1 MPALSRVSGNR
12 TGQRNKGVEFV
23 LVGLSYVFG
32 SIPTG
37 LLLTKAF
44 SKQDPRQVGSQNIGA
59 TNIYRAA
66 GKTLALM
73 TLVGDGLKGFIPVFV
88 AMSWRFPEFWI
99 SCAGLAAFVGH
110 LYPVFLRF
118 RGGKGVATAL
128 GVFVAVCPL
137 GILINVF
144 LFAGVFAAWR
154 IISLGSMSAACFMPV
169 LVWMF
174 TGSYPYLIMSICI
187 AILIVYRH
195 RANIR
200 RLCAGEE
207 HRIELRSRKGA

>member
-1 MPALSRVSGNR
+1 MTAQG
-12 TGQRNKGVEFV
+12 KEGVEFL
-23 LVGLSYVFG
+23 LVVFSYVFG

-73 TLVGDGLKGFIPVFV
+73 TLVGDGLKGFIPVFL
-88 AMSWRFPEFWI
+88 AMSWRFTEFWI
-99 SCAGLAAFVGH
+99 SCAAVAAFVGH
-110 LYPVFLRF
+110 LYPLFLRF
-118 RGGKGVATAL
+118 KGGKGVATAL
-128 GVFVAVCPL
+128 GVFLAICPL
-137 GILINVF
+137 GILIDFF
-144 LFAGVFAAWR
+144 LFAGVLATWR
-154 IISLGSMSAACFMPV
+154 IVSLGSMSAACFMPV

-174 TGSYPYLIMSICI
+174 TGSHPYLIMSICI

-207 HRIELRSRKGA
+207 HRIELRSRKDA

>member
-1 MPALSRVSGNR
+1 MPTSLRASGNR
-12 TGQRNKGVEFV
+12 TERGKERVEFL
-23 LVGLSYVFG
+23 LVVFSYLFG

-66 GKTLALM
+66 GKTLAIM
-73 TLVGDGLKGFIPVFV
+73 TLVGDGLKGFIPVFL
-88 AMSWRFPEFWI
+88 AMSWHWPEVWI
-99 SCAGLAAFVGH
+99 GCAAVAAFVGH

-118 RGGKGVATAL
+118 KGGKGVATAL
-128 GVFVAVCPL
+128 GVFLAICPL
-137 GILINVF
+137 GIVIDFF
-144 LFAGVFAAWR
+144 LFAGVFVTWR
-154 IISLGSMSAACFMPV
+154 IVSLGSMSAACFMPV
-169 LVWMF
+169 LVWVL
-174 TGSYPYLIMSICI
+174 TGSYPYLIVSICI

-207 HRIELRSRKGA
+207 HTVELRSRKGA